1 MFKGAFTTDIIL
13 HAKVHKKTLREL
25 KKKKGWLW
33 GEVFFSSDFGAVQH
47 GQGWDG
53 LSYPLPVDPGG
64 RWH

>member
-1 MFKGAFTTDIIL
+1 MFKGCIYDGCYPA
-13 HAKVHKKTLREL
+13 AKAHKETLREL
-25 KKKKGWLW
+25 HKKKGWLW

-53 LSYPLPVDPGG
+53 LSHPLPVDAGG